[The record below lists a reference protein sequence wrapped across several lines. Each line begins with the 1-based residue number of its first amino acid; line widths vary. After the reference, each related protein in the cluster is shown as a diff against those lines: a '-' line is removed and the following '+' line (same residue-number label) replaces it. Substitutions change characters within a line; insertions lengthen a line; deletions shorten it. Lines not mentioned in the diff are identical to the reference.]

1 MNTTSLLPKQKK
13 EKNRHKIILKT
24 NKKSRLEFF
33 GKGINEHL
41 LKAIFNTE
49 LDYDFDA
56 LVYNFSISH
65 PVKEF
70 RIYFEINSQIL
81 YYSEDF
87 EVEDLIN
94 NKNKELVFFNFD
106 LKFQN
111 SKIKEFI
118 LPPRTSNLNP
128 LNSIKILKSCFI

>member
-1 MNTTSLLPKQKK
+1 MDQYLDDVQILFSVRIYSIK
-13 EKNRHKIILKT
+13 ESENRTVVNLKIVTAHKIILKT

-87 EVEDLIN
+87 QVEDLIN

-111 SKIKEFI
+111 
-118 LPPRTSNLNP
+118 
-128 LNSIKILKSCFI
+128 